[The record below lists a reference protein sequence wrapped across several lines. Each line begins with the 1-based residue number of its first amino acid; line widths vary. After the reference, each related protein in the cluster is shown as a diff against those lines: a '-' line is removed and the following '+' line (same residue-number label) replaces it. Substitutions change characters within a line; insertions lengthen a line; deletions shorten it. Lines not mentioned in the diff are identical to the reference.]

1 MVFSPSVPAAGK
13 FHDRR
18 GGVSGG
24 PPIGSSCPQ
33 HKSGGHRVRCRER
46 VTAVYSPIEPDQLV
60 TILGPQSLRRFA
72 HVSRWDQCER
82 CQQVMS
88 AGQELPNS
96 PMRQH
101 HCLHFTRRT
110 PGPGRHGILTD
121 CQKEA
126 ASSSKT
132 VLSSLPF
139 FFLCPP
145 FSSPLFSGLPPLA
158 PLSSFHL
165 EKRVDD
171 LLQLV

>member
-1 MVFSPSVPAAGK
+1 MVYSPSVPAAGK

-18 GGVSGG
+18 GGISGG

-33 HKSGGHRVRCRER
+33 HKSGGHHVRCREW
-46 VTAVYSPIEPDQLV
+46 VTALYSPIDPDQLV
-60 TILGPQSLRRFA
+60 TILGPQSLRKFA
-72 HVSRWDQCER
+72 HISRWYQCER
-82 CQQVMS
+82 CQRIMS

-96 PMRQH
+96 PIRQH
-101 HCLHFTRRT
+101 HCLHFTRRK
-110 PGPGRHGILTD
+110 PGPGRYGILTH

-132 VLSSLPF
+132 VLSSLLF

-145 FSSPLFSGLPPLA
+145 SLLLSSLAFHPLP

-171 LLQLV
+171 LLQLL